1 MDDTPGTRFKKRGFG
16 RHRSHAFFARA
27 LNGFGSHRSHA
38 FFARFKARAPVARTV
53 ARPGHPW
60 QGLWQGSR
68 ERERERSEGAR
79 ERERDLIIPIM

>member
-16 RHRSHAFFARA
+16 R
-27 LNGFGSHRSHA
+27 HRSHA